1 MTSRSPLVNRLAVA
15 IGAIVLTA
23 IVSMATT
30 LGISSS
36 IEGNATAINQ
46 AGALRMAAFQL
57 AARSATTDLTNG
69 DASIEAQTASYQNR
83 LETSAIVRSIP
94 RSTDH
99 PLALQ
104 YQKVKQLWLTRLKPE
119 IEQHE
124 AGTPL
129 TPAIVASI
137 EQYTSEVD
145 QLVAMLEQR
154 TEARIDLLLI
164 QIISMIFSILI
175 VMALFLD
182 LKNRVLRPLRKL
194 IHIATA
200 VGVQDFSHKANLK
213 GDDEL
218 ARLGQAFDQM
228 TSELALTYYELE
240 SRVQRKTEE
249 LEISH

>member
-1 MTSRSPLVNRLAVA
+1 
-15 IGAIVLTA
+15 
-23 IVSMATT
+23 MATT

-36 IEGNATAINQ
+36 IDDNATAINQ

-57 AARSATTDLTNG
+57 AARSATADLTNG

-145 QLVAMLEQR
+145 Q
-154 TEARIDLLLI
+154 D
-164 QIISMIFSILI
+164 
-175 VMALFLD
+175 
-182 LKNRVLRPLRKL
+182 RKS
-194 IHIATA
+194 
-200 VGVQDFSHKANLK
+200 VV
-213 GDDEL
+213 
-218 ARLGQAFDQM
+218 
-228 TSELALTYYELE
+228 
-240 SRVQRKTEE
+240 
-249 LEISH
+249 